1 MNRTKHGTL
10 EATVEAEARE
20 LIQYIIDEIRLHSG
34 VFDNEPE
41 EWDRVYSY
49 KIDDDAMSLYF
60 RYFGCND
67 EELHAMIVKAA
78 KSKVDAILAGNEFF

>member
-1 MNRTKHGTL
+1 MTNTNTEYQAKL
-10 EATVEAEARE
+10 EARE

-34 VFDNEPE
+34 VFDNKPE

-49 KIDDDAMSLYF
+49 LIDDDAMSLYF
-60 RYFGCND
+60 RYFGRND

-78 KSKVDAILAGNEFF
+78 KAKVDAILAGNEFF